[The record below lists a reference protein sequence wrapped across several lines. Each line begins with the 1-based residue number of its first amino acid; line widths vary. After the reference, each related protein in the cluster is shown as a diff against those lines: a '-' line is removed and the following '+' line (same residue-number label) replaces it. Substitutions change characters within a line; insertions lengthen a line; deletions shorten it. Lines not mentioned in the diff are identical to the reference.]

1 MKIYDRFRAKLW
13 TFNTVQ
19 ILRIMRLTI
28 IIITACFL
36 QISAASKAQMIS
48 LHEKNASLEMIINK
62 IIDQTNYSFIGD
74 TKLIRQAKPIDI
86 DVQNSPIEKVLSL
99 CFTNQSLDYSITEKT
114 VVIRK
119 KEKLSIVDIK
129 ITGVVKDSLGISL
142 PGVSVVVKG
151 TGKGPNIGAVT
162 DTEGKYVL
170 HIPEGAK
177 TLIFS
182 SVGMK
187 PMEVEIKGRTVIN
200 VTLQSVDAKLDDV
213 VIVAFGKQKKTEV
226 VGAVTSIKPADL
238 KIPSSNLTTA
248 LAGKLAGVIAYQR
261 SGEPGADNA
270 DFFIRGVTTFG
281 YKVSPLILVDGI
293 ESTSTDLARLQ
304 VDDIASFSIMKDATS
319 TALYGAK
326 GANGV
331 ILITTKEGKEGKVN
345 LSFRAENSLSQST
358 KNVEFADPITYMELA
373 NEANLTR
380 NPLGG
385 YLYQQTKIDNTI
397 RGTDPVAYPTTD
409 WQKMLLKDYTMNQ
422 RYNLNVSG
430 GGKVARYFV
439 AGALSQ
445 DNGIMKVDP
454 MNNFNSNANLK
465 TYSLRSNININLTK
479 TTELITRL
487 SGVFDDY
494 RGPINSGTA
503 IYNEIVNANPVLFP
517 AKYAPTEDT
526 KFVKHIMFGNY
537 GDGEF
542 INPYASLQK
551 GYKDYSQSTMSAQLQ
566 LSQDFSFIT
575 EGLTARAMV
584 NTQRY
589 AYFDVSRFY
598 NPYFYALSNYDRV
611 NKTYTLRGLNELTKT
626 TSGIPAGTEYLGY
639 AEGPKNVSTTF
650 YSEAAVNY
658 KRSFNQVHSI
668 SAMLIGI
675 AKSSLTGGAGDLQSS
690 LPFRNLGLSG
700 RFTYVYNDRYATEF
714 NFGYNGSERF
724 STSHRFGFFP
734 SAGVAYTVSN
744 EEFWKPIKDVMPT
757 LKLRATYGLV
767 GNDQIGSPKDRFFYL
782 SNVDMNSGKNGGV
795 FGTLTDNSLL
805 GVDVTRYANDDIT
818 WETAKKFNF
827 GIEANL
833 FNKLGIQ
840 VDLYKE
846 RRTNILMTRA
856 SIPSTMGL
864 SADVRANVGQAS
876 SHGLDVAF
884 DYSQNIGSEIWIK
897 GMANFTYATSK
908 FEVFEEPQYAEKN
921 MSHVGYSLSQ
931 TWGLIGERLFIDD
944 KDVAS
949 SPKQNF
955 GPYGPGDVKYRDVN
969 HDGQITSLDQVP
981 IGFPTSPEIVYGFGF
996 SAGYKRFDLSCFFQ
1010 GLGRESFW
1018 IDGVKT
1024 SPFVDGQGALLKA
1037 YADNHWSEENRNIY
1051 ALWPRLSTTVNL
1063 NNTQTSTWLMQNGA
1077 FLRLKS
1083 VEVGYTLP
1091 NSFTQKAHLSNVR
1104 FYLNG
1109 TNLFLWSKFKLWD
1122 VEMGGNGLG
1131 YPVQRVMNL
1140 GVLVSIN

>member
-1 MKIYDRFRAKLW
+1 MKIYDLFRAKLW
-13 TFNTVQ
+13 AFSTMQLF
-19 ILRIMRLTI
+19 RIMRLTV

-36 QISAASKAQMIS
+36 QISAASKAQVIS
-48 LHEKNASLEMIINK
+48 LNEKNASLETIINK

-74 TKLIRQAKPIDI
+74 TKLIRLAKPIDI
-86 DVQNSPIEKVLSL
+86 NVQNVSIEKVLSL
-99 CFTNQSLDYSITEKT
+99 CFTNQPMDYSITDKT

-119 KEKLSIVDIK
+119 KEKQSIVDIK
-129 ITGVVKDSLGISL
+129 ITGVVTDSTGTTL

-151 TGKGPNIGAVT
+151 TAKGAGIGAVT
-162 DTEGKYVL
+162 NTDGKYVL
-170 HIPEGAK
+170 NVPDGAK
-177 TLIFS
+177 VLIFS

-187 PMEVEIKGRTVIN
+187 SQEVEINGRTIIN
-200 VTLQSVDAKLDDV
+200 VTLKSADAQLDDV
-213 VIVAFGKQKKTEV
+213 VVVAFGKQKKTEV
-226 VGAVTSIKPADL
+226 VGSMTTIKPADL
-238 KIPSSNLTTA
+238 KIPSSNLTAA

-270 DFFIRGVTTFG
+270 DFFVRGVTTFG

-319 TALYGAK
+319 TALYGAR

-358 KNVEFADPITYMELA
+358 RDVEFADPVTYMTLA

-385 YLYQQTKIDNTI
+385 YLYQQSKIDNTI

-422 RYNLNVSG
+422 RYNLNVNG

-445 DNGIMKVDP
+445 DHGIMKVDP

-465 TYSLRSNININLTK
+465 TYSLRSNVNINLTK
-479 TTELITRL
+479 TTELITRI

-517 AKYAPTEDT
+517 ARYAPTEDT
-526 KFVKHIMFGNY
+526 RFVRHIMFGNY
-537 GDGEF
+537 GDGQF
-542 INPYASLQK
+542 NNPYASLQK

-575 EGLTARAMV
+575 EGLSARAMV

-589 AYFDVSRFY
+589 AFFDVSRFY
-598 NPYFYALSNYDRV
+598 NPYYYSLSNYDRV
-611 NKTYTLRGLNELTKT
+611 NKTYSLRGLNELQSTI
-626 TSGIPAGTEYLGY
+626 SGVPAGTEYLGY
-639 AEGPKNVSTTF
+639 DEGEKKVSTSF
-650 YSEAAVNY
+650 YSEAALNY
-658 KRSFNQVHSI
+658 KRTFNQVHSL
-668 SAMLIGI
+668 SGMLIGI

-690 LPFRNLGLSG
+690 LPFRNMGLSG

-724 STSHRFGFFP
+724 HSSHRFGFFP

-744 EEFWKPIKDVMPT
+744 EDFWKPLKEVMPT

-767 GNDQIGSPKDRFFYL
+767 GNDQIGSPEDRFFYL
-782 SNVDMNSGKNGGV
+782 SNVNMNSTSNGAV
-795 FGTLTDNSLL
+795 FGTLTDNFLS
-805 GVDVTRYANDDIT
+805 GVDITRYANNDIT

-827 GIEANL
+827 GIESNL

-840 VDLYKE
+840 VDIYKE
-846 RRTNILMTRA
+846 RRTNILMDRT

-864 SADVRANVGQAS
+864 SANVRANVGEAS
-876 SHGLDVAF
+876 SHGVDVSM
-884 DYSQNIGSEIWIK
+884 DYSQNIGSDIWIK

-908 FEVFEEPQYAEKN
+908 FEVYEEPEYAEKN
-921 MSHVGYSLSQ
+921 KSHVGYSLSQ
-931 TWGLIGERLFIDD
+931 NWGYIAERLFVDD
-944 KDVAS
+944 NDVAY

-955 GPYGPGDVKYRDVN
+955 GIYGAGDIKYRDVN

-981 IGFPTSPEIVYGFGF
+981 IGFPTSPEIVYGFGL

-1018 IDGVKT
+1018 IDGIKT
-1024 SPFVDGQGALLKA
+1024 SPFVNNQGALLKA

-1051 ALWPRLSTTVNL
+1051 ALWPRLSTTVNV

-1083 VEVGYTLP
+1083 LELGYTLP
-1091 NSFTQKAHLSNVR
+1091 NRITQKAHMSNVR

-1109 TNLFLWSKFKLWD
+1109 TNLFLWSNFKLWD

-1140 GVLVSIN
+1140 GVLISIN

>member
-1 MKIYDRFRAKLW
+1 MKFYDRFRAKLW

-19 ILRIMRLTI
+19 LLRIMRLTI

-48 LHEKNASLEMIINK
+48 LNEKNASLETIINK

-74 TKLIRQAKPIDI
+74 TKLIRQAKPINI
-86 DVQNSPIEKVLSL
+86 NVQNVSIEKVLSL
-99 CFTNQSLDYSITEKT
+99 CFIDQPMDYSITDKT
-114 VVIRK
+114 VAIRK
-119 KEKLSIVDIK
+119 KEKPSIIDTK
-129 ITGVVKDSLGISL
+129 ITGVVKDSTGTPL
-142 PGVSVVVKG
+142 PGVSILVKR
-151 TGKGPNIGAVT
+151 TGKGPAIGTVT
-162 DTEGKYVL
+162 DVNGKYAL
-170 HIPEGAK
+170 TIPDDAK
-177 TLIFS
+177 ALVFS
-182 SVGMK
+182 SLGMK
-187 PMEVEIKGRTVIN
+187 SVEVEINNRTSIN
-200 VTLQSVDAKLDDV
+200 VTMQSENAKLNDV
-213 VIVAFGKQKKTEV
+213 VIVAFGKQKKTEL

-281 YKVSPLILVDGI
+281 YKVSPLILVDNI

-331 ILITTKEGKEGKVN
+331 ILITTKEGKEGKAS
-345 LSFRAENSLSQST
+345 LSVRVENSLSQST
-358 KNVEFADPITYMELA
+358 RDVEFADPVTYMTLA
-373 NEANLTR
+373 NEASYTR

-409 WQKMLLKDYTMNQ
+409 WQKMLLKDFTMNQ

-430 GGKVARYFV
+430 GGKTARYYV

-445 DNGIMKVDP
+445 DHGIMKVDP
-454 MNNFNSNANLK
+454 MNNFNSNADLK
-465 TYSLRSNININLTK
+465 TYSLRSNVNINLTK
-479 TTELITRL
+479 TTELVTRI
-487 SGVFDDY
+487 SGTFDDY
-494 RGPINSGTA
+494 RGPIKSGTS
-503 IYNEIVNANPVLFP
+503 IYNEIVNSNPVLFP
-517 AKYAPTEDT
+517 AQYGVTEDT
-526 KFVKHIMFGNY
+526 KFVRHIMFGNY

-542 INPYASLQK
+542 NNPYASLQK

-575 EGLTARAMV
+575 QGLTARAMV

-589 AYFDVSRFY
+589 SYFDVSRFY
-598 NPYFYALSNYDRV
+598 NPYYYSMGNYDKV
-611 NKTYTLRGLNELTKT
+611 SKTYMLRGLNELAVPA
-626 TSGIPAGTEYLGY
+626 SGIPVGTEYLGY
-639 AEGPKNVSTTF
+639 QEGAKNISTSF

-658 KRSFNQVHSI
+658 KRSFNKVHSI
-668 SAMLIGI
+668 SGMLIGI
-675 AKSSLTGGAGDLQSS
+675 AKSSLVGGAGDLQSS
-690 LPFRNLGLSG
+690 LPFRNLGISG

-724 STSHRFGFFP
+724 HTSHRYGFFP

-744 EEFWKPIKDVMPT
+744 EGFWKPLKEVMPIF
-757 LKLRATYGLV
+757 KLRATYGLV
-767 GNDQIGSPKDRFFYL
+767 GNDQIGSPTDRFFYL
-782 SNVDMNSGKNGGV
+782 SNVDMNSAANGAV
-795 FGTLTDNSLL
+795 FGTLTDNSLS
-805 GVDVTRYANDDIT
+805 GVNITRYANNDIT

-840 VDLYKE
+840 VDVYNE

-864 SADVRANVGQAS
+864 AAIVRANVGEAS
-876 SHGLDVAF
+876 SHGVDVAF
-884 DYSQNIGSEIWIK
+884 DYSQNIGSDLWIK

-908 FEVFEEPQYAEKN
+908 FQVYEEPLYAEKN
-921 MSHVGYSLSQ
+921 KSHTGYSLAQ
-931 TWGLIGERLFIDD
+931 TWGYIAERLFVDD
-944 KDVAS
+944 KDVAYA
-949 SPKQNF
+949 PKQNF
-955 GPYGPGDVKYRDVN
+955 GPYGAGDIKYRDVN
-969 HDGQITSLDQVP
+969 HDGKITSLDEVP
-981 IGFPTSPEIVYGFGF
+981 IGFPTSPEIVYGFGL

-1018 IDGVKT
+1018 IDGVAT
-1024 SPFVDGQGALLKA
+1024 SPFVNNQGALLKA

-1051 ALWPRLSTTVNL
+1051 ALWPRLSTTVNV
-1063 NNTQTSTWLMQNGA
+1063 NNTQKSTWLMQNGS

-1083 VEVGYTLP
+1083 LEVGYTLP
-1091 NSFTQKAHLSNVR
+1091 KSVTKKAHLSNAR

-1109 TNLFLWSKFKLWD
+1109 TNLLLWSNFKLWD

-1131 YPVQRVMNL
+1131 YPVQKVMNL
-1140 GVLVSIN
+1140 GVLLSIN

>member
-1 MKIYDRFRAKLW
+1 MKIYDRFIAKLW
-13 TFNTVQ
+13 TFNTMQ
-19 ILRIMRLTI
+19 LLRIMRITI
-28 IIITACFL
+28 IITIACFL
-36 QISAASKAQMIS
+36 QISAATKAQVIS
-48 LHEKNASLEMIINK
+48 LNEKNASLEAIINK

-86 DVQNSPIEKVLSL
+86 NVQNASIEKVLGL
-99 CFTNQSLDYSITEKT
+99 CFINQPMDYAITEKT

-119 KEKLSIVDIK
+119 KEKQAIVDIK
-129 ITGVVKDSLGISL
+129 ITGVVKDSTGVSL
-142 PGVSVVVKG
+142 PGVSVTVKG
-151 TGKGPNIGAVT
+151 MPKGSAIGTVT
-162 DTEGKYVL
+162 DGNGRYVL
-170 HIPEGAK
+170 TVPDEAK
-177 TLIFS
+177 ILVFT

-187 PMEVEIKGRTVIN
+187 PIEVEINGRTSIN
-200 VTLQSVDAKLDDV
+200 VTMQSVEAKLDDV
-213 VIVAFGKQKKTEV
+213 VVVAFGKQKKTEV
-226 VGAVTSIKPADL
+226 VGSVTSIKPGEL
-238 KIPSSNLTTA
+238 KVPSSNLTTA
-248 LAGKLAGVIAYQR
+248 LAGKLAGIIAYQR

-345 LSFRAENSLSQST
+345 LSVRAENSLSQST
-358 KNVEFADPITYMELA
+358 KNVEFADPITYMNLA
-373 NEANLTR
+373 NEASYTR

-385 YLYQQTKIDNTI
+385 FLYQQGKIDNTI
-397 RGTDPVAYPTTD
+397 RGTDPVAFPTTD

-445 DNGIMKVDP
+445 DHGIMKVDP

-465 TYSLRSNININLTK
+465 TYSLRSNVNINLTK
-479 TTELITRL
+479 TTELITRI
-487 SGVFDDY
+487 SGTFDDY

-503 IYNEIVNANPVLFP
+503 IYNQIVNSNPVRFP
-517 AKYAPTEDT
+517 ARYAPTEDT

-537 GDGEF
+537 GDGEYN
-542 INPYASLQK
+542 NPYASLQK

-566 LSQDFSFIT
+566 LSQDLSFVT
-575 EGLTARAMV
+575 QGLTARVMA

-589 AYFDVSRFY
+589 AFFDVSRFY
-598 NPYFYALSNYDRV
+598 NPYYYTAGNYDRV
-611 NKTYTLRGLNELTKT
+611 NKTYTLRALNDLQT
-626 TSGIPAGTEYLGY
+626 TPSGVVPGTEFLGY
-639 AEGPKNVSTTF
+639 DPGEKNVSSSF
-650 YSEAAVNY
+650 YSEASLNY
-658 KRSFNQVHSI
+658 KRTFNQVHSI
-668 SAMLIGI
+668 SGMLIGI
-675 AKSSLTGGAGDLQSS
+675 AKSSLTGGATDLQSS
-690 LPFRNLGLSG
+690 LPFRNMGLSG
-700 RFTYVYNDRYATEF
+700 RFTYVYNDRYASEF

-724 STSHRFGFFP
+724 HESRRFGFFP
-734 SAGVAYTVSN
+734 SAGVAYTISN
-744 EEFWKPIKDVMPT
+744 ENFWKPLKGVMPI

-767 GNDQIGSPKDRFFYL
+767 GNDQIGSPTDRFFYL
-782 SNVDMNSGKNGGV
+782 SNVNMNSGANGAV
-795 FGTLTDNSLL
+795 FGTLTDNSLT
-805 GVDVTRYANDDIT
+805 GVNISRYANNDIT

-827 GIEANL
+827 GIESNL

-840 VDLYKE
+840 VDIYNE

-864 SADVRANVGQAS
+864 SANVRANVGEAS
-876 SHGLDVAF
+876 SHGVDVAF
-884 DYSQNIGSEIWIK
+884 DYSQNIGSDIWIK
-897 GMANFTYATSK
+897 GLANFTYATSK
-908 FEVFEEPQYAEKN
+908 FEVYEEPQYAEKN
-921 MSHVGYSLSQ
+921 KSHVGYSLSQ
-931 TWGLIGERLFIDD
+931 NWGYIAERLFIDD
-944 KDVAS
+944 NDVAY

-955 GPYGPGDVKYRDVN
+955 GEYGAGDIKYRDIN
-969 HDGQITSLDQVP
+969 HDGQITELDQAP
-981 IGFPTSPEIVYGFGF
+981 IGFPTSPEIVYGFGV

-1010 GLGRESFW
+1010 GLARESFW
-1018 IDGVKT
+1018 IDGVAT
-1024 SPFVDGQGALLKA
+1024 SPFVNDQGALLKA

-1051 ALWPRLSTTVNL
+1051 ALWPRLSTTVNK

-1083 VEVGYTLP
+1083 LELGYTMP
-1091 NSFTQKAHLSNVR
+1091 PSITKKAHLSSVR

-1109 TNLFLWSKFKLWD
+1109 TNLLLWSNFKLWD

-1140 GVLVSIN
+1140 GMLISIN

>member
-1 MKIYDRFRAKLW
+1 MKIYDLFRAKLW
-13 TFNTVQ
+13 TINTVQ
-19 ILRIMRLTI
+19 LLRIMRLTI
-28 IIITACFL
+28 ILITAFFL
-36 QISAASKAQMIS
+36 QISAATRAQIS
-48 LHEKNASLEMIINK
+48 LHEKHASLEIIINK
-62 IIDQTNYSFIGD
+62 IINQTNYSFIGD
-74 TKLIRQAKPIDI
+74 TKLIRQARPIDI
-86 DVQNSPIEKVLSL
+86 DVDNVSIEKVLQL
-99 CFTNQSLDYSITEKT
+99 CFINQAMDYAITEQT

-119 KEKLSIVDIK
+119 KEKLNIADIK
-129 ITGVVKDSLGISL
+129 ITGVVKDTSGTTL

-151 TGKGPNIGAVT
+151 NVKGVAIGAVT
-162 DTEGKYVL
+162 DKDGKYTLIV
-170 HIPEGAK
+170 PDGTK
-177 TLIFS
+177 TLVFS

-187 PMEVEIKGRTVIN
+187 ALEVEINGRSAIN
-200 VTLQSVDAKLDDV
+200 VTLQAIDAKLDEV
-213 VIVAFGKQKKTEV
+213 VVVAFGKQKKTEL
-226 VGAVTSIKPADL
+226 VGAVTSIKPSEL

-248 LAGKLAGVIAYQR
+248 MAGKLAGVIAYQR

-270 DFFIRGVTTFG
+270 DFFVRGVTTFG
-281 YKVSPLILVDGI
+281 YKVSPLILVDNI
-293 ESTSTDLARLQ
+293 ESTTTDLARLQ

-345 LSFRAENSLSQST
+345 LSVRVENSLSQST
-358 KNVEFADPITYMELA
+358 RDVEFADPIAYMTLA
-373 NEANLTR
+373 NEASYTR

-385 YLYQQTKIDNTI
+385 YLYQQSKIDNTI

-422 RYNLNVSG
+422 RYNVNISG

-465 TYSLRSNININLTK
+465 TYSLRSNVNINLTK
-479 TTELITRL
+479 TTELITRI

-494 RGPINSGTA
+494 RGPINSGTS

-517 AKYAPTEDT
+517 ARYAATEDT
-526 KFVKHIMFGNY
+526 RFVKHIMFGNY

-542 INPYASLQK
+542 KNPYASLQK
-551 GYKDYSQSTMSAQLQ
+551 GYKDYSRSTMSAQLQ
-566 LSQDFSFIT
+566 LSQDFSFLVQ
-575 EGLTARAMV
+575 GLSARAMV

-589 AYFDVSRFY
+589 AYFDVSRLY
-598 NPYFYALSNYDRV
+598 NPYYYALGNYDRV
-611 NKTYTLRGLNELTKT
+611 NKTYMLRGLNELTST
-626 TSGIPAGTEYLGY
+626 VSGVAAGTEYLGY
-639 AEGPKNVSTTF
+639 QEGPKNVSTSF

-658 KRSFNQVHSI
+658 KRTFNQVHNI
-668 SAMLIGI
+668 SGMLIGI

-700 RFTYVYNDRYATEF
+700 RFTYVYNDKYATEF

-724 STSHRFGFFP
+724 HTSHRFGFFP

-744 EEFWKPIKDVMPT
+744 ENFWKPLKDIMPT

-767 GNDQIGSPKDRFFYL
+767 GNDQIGSPTDRFFYL
-782 SNVDMNSGKNGGV
+782 SNVDMNSSANGAV
-795 FGTLTDNSLL
+795 FGTLTDNSLS
-805 GVDVTRYANDDIT
+805 GVNITRYANNDIT

-827 GIEANL
+827 GIETNL
-833 FNKLGIQ
+833 FSKLGIQ
-840 VDLYKE
+840 VDIYNE

-856 SIPSTMGL
+856 SIPTTMGL
-864 SADVRANVGQAS
+864 SAAVRANVGEAS
-876 SHGLDVAF
+876 SHGVDVSM
-884 DYSQNIGSEIWIK
+884 DYSQNIGTDIWLK

-908 FEVFEEPQYAEKN
+908 FEVYEEPQYAEKN
-921 MSHVGYSLSQ
+921 KSHVGYSLAQ
-931 TWGLIGERLFIDD
+931 NWGYIAERLFIDD
-944 KDVAS
+944 KDVS
-949 SPKQNF
+949 YSPKQNF
-955 GPYGPGDVKYRDVN
+955 GPYGAGDIKYRDVN
-969 HDGQITSLDQVP
+969 RDGQITSLDQVP

-996 SAGYKRFDLSCFFQ
+996 SAGFKRFDLSCFFQ
-1010 GLGRESFW
+1010 GLARESFW
-1018 IDGVKT
+1018 IDGAAT
-1024 SPFVDGQGALLKA
+1024 SPFVNGQGALLKA

-1051 ALWPRLSTTVNL
+1051 ALWPRLSTTVNV

-1083 VEVGYTLP
+1083 LEVGYTLP
-1091 NSFTQKAHLSNVR
+1091 NNLTKKAHLSNVR
-1104 FYLNG
+1104 FYVNG
-1109 TNLFLWSKFKLWD
+1109 TNLMLWSNFKLWD

-1131 YPVQRVMNL
+1131 YPVQKVMNL
-1140 GVLVSIN
+1140 GILVSVN

>member
-1 MKIYDRFRAKLW
+1 MKIYDLFSAKLW
-13 TFNTVQ
+13 TINTVQ
-19 ILRIMRLTI
+19 SLRIMRLTI
-28 IIITACFL
+28 LLITALFL
-36 QISAASKAQMIS
+36 QISAATRAQIS
-48 LHEKNASLEMIINK
+48 LHERHASLEIIINK
-62 IIDQTNYSFIGD
+62 IINQTNYSFIGD
-74 TKLIRQAKPIDI
+74 TKLIRQARPIDI
-86 DVQNSPIEKVLSL
+86 DVDNVPIEKVLQL
-99 CFTNQSLDYSITEKT
+99 CFINQTIDYAITEQT
-114 VVIRK
+114 VVIK
-119 KEKLSIVDIK
+119 KKDKLSIADIK
-129 ITGVVKDSLGISL
+129 ITGVVKDTSGTTL

-151 TGKGPNIGAVT
+151 NVKGVAIGAVT
-162 DTEGKYVL
+162 DKDGKYSLIV
-170 HIPEGAK
+170 PDGTK

-187 PMEVEIKGRTVIN
+187 ALEVEINGRSVIN
-200 VTLQSVDAKLDDV
+200 VTLQAIDAKLDEV
-213 VIVAFGKQKKTEV
+213 VVVAFGKQKKTEL
-226 VGAVTSIKPADL
+226 VGAVTSIKPSEL

-248 LAGKLAGVIAYQR
+248 MAGKLAGVIAYQR

-270 DFFIRGVTTFG
+270 DFFVRGVTTFG
-281 YKVSPLILVDGI
+281 YKVSPLILVDNI
-293 ESTSTDLARLQ
+293 ESTTTDLARLQ

-331 ILITTKEGKEGKVN
+331 ILITTKEGREGKVN
-345 LSFRAENSLSQST
+345 LSVRVENSLSRST
-358 KNVEFADPITYMELA
+358 RDVEFADPITYMTLA
-373 NEANLTR
+373 NEASYTR

-385 YLYQQTKIDNTI
+385 YLYQQSKIDNTI

-422 RYNLNVSG
+422 RYNVNING
-430 GGKVARYFV
+430 GGKVTRYFV

-494 RGPINSGTA
+494 RGPINSGTS

-517 AKYAPTEDT
+517 ARYAATEDT
-526 KFVKHIMFGNY
+526 RFVKHIMFGNY

-542 INPYASLQK
+542 KNPYASLQK
-551 GYKDYSQSTMSAQLQ
+551 GYKDYSRSTMSAQLQ
-566 LSQDFSFIT
+566 LSQDFSFLVK
-575 EGLTARAMV
+575 GLSARAMV

-598 NPYFYALSNYDRV
+598 NPYYYALGNYDRV
-611 NKTYTLRGLNELTKT
+611 NKTYMLRGLNELTST
-626 TSGIPAGTEYLGY
+626 VSGVAAGTEYLGY
-639 AEGPKNVSTTF
+639 QEGPKNVSTSF

-658 KRSFNQVHSI
+658 KRTFNQVHNI
-668 SAMLIGI
+668 SGMLIGI

-700 RFTYVYNDRYATEF
+700 RFTYVYNDKYATEF

-724 STSHRFGFFP
+724 HTSHRFGFFP
-734 SAGVAYTVSN
+734 SAGIAYTVSN
-744 EEFWKPIKDVMPT
+744 ENFWKPLKDIMPT

-767 GNDQIGSPKDRFFYL
+767 GNDQIGSPTDRFFYL
-782 SNVDMNSGKNGGV
+782 SNVDMNSSANGAV
-795 FGTLTDNSLL
+795 FGTLTDNSLS
-805 GVDVTRYANDDIT
+805 GVNITRYANNDIT

-827 GIEANL
+827 GIETNL
-833 FNKLGIQ
+833 FSKLGIQ
-840 VDLYKE
+840 VDIYNE

-856 SIPSTMGL
+856 SIPTTMGL
-864 SADVRANVGQAS
+864 SAVVRANVGEAS
-876 SHGLDVAF
+876 SHGVDVSM
-884 DYSQNIGSEIWIK
+884 DYSQNIGTDIWLK

-908 FEVFEEPQYAEKN
+908 FEVYEEPQYAEKN
-921 MSHVGYSLSQ
+921 KSHVGYSLAQ
-931 TWGLIGERLFIDD
+931 NWGYIAERLFIDD
-944 KDVAS
+944 KDVAF

-955 GPYGPGDVKYRDVN
+955 GPYGAGDIKYRDVN
-969 HDGQITSLDQVP
+969 RDGQITSLDQVP

-996 SAGYKRFDLSCFFQ
+996 SAGFKRFDLSCFFQ
-1010 GLGRESFW
+1010 GLARESFW
-1018 IDGVKT
+1018 IDGAAT
-1024 SPFVDGQGALLKA
+1024 SPFVNGQGALLKA

-1051 ALWPRLSTTVNL
+1051 ALWPRLSTTVNV

-1083 VEVGYTLP
+1083 LEIGYTLP
-1091 NSFTQKAHLSNVR
+1091 NKLTQKAHLSNVR
-1104 FYLNG
+1104 FYVNG
-1109 TNLFLWSKFKLWD
+1109 TNLMLWSNFKLWD

-1131 YPVQRVMNL
+1131 YPVQKVMNL
-1140 GVLVSIN
+1140 GVLVSVN